1 VTVAIEVEGLTR
13 RYGSVLAVDDLS
25 FSIQRGEC
33 VAMLGPNGA
42 GKSTTIEI
50 LEGYRHRDAGEVS
63 VLGSDPQRASRH
75 WRSRVGIVPQGA
87 SDMGDATVAEAISL
101 FGALYPSPRTT
112 SETIAMVGLE
122 EQRDTRLARLSGGQR
137 RRVDVALGIVG
148 RPELLFLDEP
158 TTGFDP
164 EARHVFWNV
173 IAQLRADGTTI
184 MLTTHYLEE
193 ADQLADR
200 VIVIAGGRKVAD
212 TTPAE
217 LGIRH
222 GQSVRVSWR
231 DAGQRYER
239 VTDEPTAL
247 LRDLMTRFEGEI
259 PGLEVTRVS
268 LEEAYLDIIGHAS

>member
-1 VTVAIEVEGLTR
+1 MTVISVDGLTR
-13 RYGSVLAVDDLS
+13 RYGDVLAVNDLS
-25 FSIQRGEC
+25 FTVAAGEC

-50 LEGYRHRDAGEVS
+50 LEGYRHRDGGNVN
-63 VLGSDPQRASRH
+63 VLGVDPARATAS
-75 WRSRVGIVPQGA
+75 WRARVGIVPQGA
-87 SDMGDATVAEAISL
+87 SDMGDATVHEALSL
-101 FGALYPSPRTT
+101 FASLYRAPR
-112 SETIAMVGLE
+112 SVMDTIDVVGLGA
-122 EQRDTRLARLSGGQR
+122 QRDTRLGRLSGGQR

-164 EARHVFWNV
+164 EARHVFWDV

-200 VIVIAGGRKVAD
+200 VIVVAGGRKVAD

-222 GQSVRVSWR
+222 GTSVRVSWR
-231 DAGQRYER
+231 EGENRREEL
-239 VTDEPTAL
+239 TDEPTRFV
-247 LRDLMTRFEGEI
+247 RDLMARYEGEI

-268 LEEAYLDIIGHAS
+268 LEEAYLQLIEDNS